1 MNNLFFK
8 SSTGLK
14 KNDTINSVRL
24 DTQLKIILTE
34 QRHQRNDLYEI
45 KRMINRL
52 LIDKHLQMQVDNYF
66 DEDKDY
72 DGKSPEKETV
82 EQ

>member
-34 QRHQRNDLYEI
+34 LRHQRNDLYEI